1 MGKIYLTKD
10 PSSIL
15 EDLSFPILKIF
26 QADEFKIAN
35 AKEVIREAYILE
47 SEEKCIAIVGKIF
60 NLEAQNAL
68 LKILEEPPRGVEFL
82 ILTPNKNS
90 LLPTIRSRMQIIN
103 AMIKT
108 PLLPLELNP
117 KELTLEKIYSFLK
130 NLDSLP
136 RIQSQE
142 IIQRLLKNIQA
153 SNIQLPQKE
162 LDFFNTAIR
171 ANLCYER
178 LQIVLLPIL
187 LHLVSQ
193 K

>member
-10 PSSIL
+10 PTSIL
-15 EDLSFPILKIF
+15 NDLSFPILRIF

-35 AKEVIREAYILE
+35 AREIIREAYILE
-47 SEEKCIAIVGKIF
+47 SEEKAIAIVGKIF

-68 LKILEEPPRGVEFL
+68 LKILEEPPSGVEFL
-82 ILTPNKNS
+82 LFTPNKNA

-108 PLLPLELNP
+108 PLLPLELDLKN
-117 KELTLEKIYSFLK
+117 LTLEKIYTFLK

-142 IIQRLLKNIQA
+142 IIQRLLKNIQE

-162 LDFFNTAIR
+162 LDFFSTAIR
-171 ANLCYER
+171 ANLCYEK
-178 LQIVLLPIL
+178 LQITLLPIL
-187 LHLVSQ
+187 LYLASQ